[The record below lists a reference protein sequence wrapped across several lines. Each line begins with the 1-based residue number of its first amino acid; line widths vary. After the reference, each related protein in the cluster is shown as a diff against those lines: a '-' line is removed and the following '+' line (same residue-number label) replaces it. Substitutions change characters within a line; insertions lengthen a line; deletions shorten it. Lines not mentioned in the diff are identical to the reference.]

1 MKKDYIKS
9 SPTFF
14 RMILVAMGLC
24 AAVLVLL
31 AWLISAPLQEA
42 ADLSRVPNPSRSA
55 WFLLWMQELVSYS
68 NNFIYL
74 IIGMGAFFCLLPWLP
89 RTEPAFWATWFPKDQ
104 WLINLITVLSF
115 ALIVLL
121 TISAMYF
128 RGENWSFV
136 WPF

>member
-1 MKKDYIKS
+1 MKHDYVKS
-9 SPTFF
+9 DPTFF
-14 RMILVAMGLC
+14 RMILLSMGLC

-31 AWLISAPLQEA
+31 AWFIAAPLQEA

-68 NNFIYL
+68 NSFVYL
-74 IIGMGAFFCLLPWLP
+74 IIALGGFFCLLPWLP
-89 RTEPAFWATWFPKDQ
+89 RTQAATWAIWFPKDQ
-104 WLINLITVLSF
+104 WPINLATVISF

-121 TISAMYF
+121 TIIALYF
-128 RGENWSFV
+128 RGENWSFI